1 MTQLLNY
8 WQTSSN
14 INIDYANYEASV
26 NLTADFA
33 WTGTHTYSN
42 TITFNG
48 DVTFNSTSTS
58 GGVTVTNSSG
68 ASAFIL
74 DISTGGY
81 NSLLT
86 QIAITT
92 VPGDGGSAGIQFID
106 GKDSTSFTYNN
117 AIYTVDGAGTYF
129 SDANAGD
136 FLIVAGYAPGTTSG
150 QTVRIGAV
158 KSTASPSSL
167 AISNTALTCTV
178 PGTWT
183 AEQTFNNYLIVGAS
197 QTSENNSKLQI
208 FSSNN
213 AYGQIQIGNATAND
227 EASMSFSNGVTGFTT
242 GQPSISST
250 GAIWD
255 IGISNW
261 GNGTYFGI
269 GNNIANGKVWTFETN
284 GALTGVRNTL
294 DDGSGNMSIAG
305 NYAGGSYYNPTN
317 FAGGF
322 NITKSFGGASVGSA
336 NTVTNDL
343 GRDIMVIGFFDN
355 ANAAPSFTSDTW
367 NIIQGANFITL
378 LPNGASFTTGT
389 GNAYFIW
396 IGT

>member
-1 MTQLLNY
+1 MTQLINF

-183 AEQTFNNYLIVGAS
+183 AEQTFEPQVTFYGTGIAFGRLNDFILFGN
-197 QTSENNSKLQI
+197 NNSAPI
-208 FSSNN
+208 TTYHDN
-213 AYGQIQIGNATAND
+213 GGND
-227 EASMSFSNGVTGFTT
+227 GLF
-242 GQPSISST
+242 ISSFYST
-250 GAIWD
+250 GVL
-255 IGISNW
+255 
-261 GNGTYFGI
+261 
-269 GNNIANGKVWTFETN
+269 GKVNTSASVYN
-284 GALTGVRNTL
+284 GLAANSHIFNLLLGDDGMVATSGTVLPNGSGTGPGKRNIL
-294 DDGSGNMSIAG
+294 DDGNGNMSIAG
-305 NYAGGSYYNPTN
+305 NFNNIQMKSASGSNTTLSVTVKTGSGGNFSYIIFFDTGDTPAVTTNASTIKNTFVNTTNTQSCLAVGYIADAANTEYTISTSAGSYIM
-317 FAGGF
+317 FL
-322 NITKSFGGASVGSA
+322 FGMGS
-336 NTVTNDL
+336 
-343 GRDIMVIGFFDN
+343 
-355 ANAAPSFTSDTW
+355 
-367 NIIQGANFITL
+367 
-378 LPNGASFTTGT
+378 
-389 GNAYFIW
+389 
-396 IGT
+396 

>member
-1 MTQLLNY
+1 MTQLINF

-183 AEQTFNNYLIVGAS
+183 AEQTFSVPSATSLYAGNITSAS
-197 QTSENNSKLQI
+197 GVASVLFQAGTNLSNDGT
-208 FSSNN
+208 FPSS
-213 AYGQIQIGNATAND
+213 AGQIGIYSDPAN
-227 EASMSFSNGVTGFTT
+227 N
-242 GQPSISST
+242 PRI
-250 GAIWD
+250 
-255 IGISNW
+255 N
-261 GNGTYFGI
+261 
-269 GNNIANGKVWTFETN
+269 ANGGLVINSGGTAELYLNWDTDNKITFGQSSAPVYTN
-284 GALTGVRNTL
+284 NGKNTL

-305 NYAGGSYYNPTN
+305 NFNNIQMKSASGSNTTLSVTVKTGSGGNFSYIIFFDTGDTPAVTTNASTIRNTFVNTTNTQSCLAVGYIAGAANTEYTISTSAGSYIM
-317 FAGGF
+317 FL
-322 NITKSFGGASVGSA
+322 FGMGS
-336 NTVTNDL
+336 
-343 GRDIMVIGFFDN
+343 
-355 ANAAPSFTSDTW
+355 
-367 NIIQGANFITL
+367 
-378 LPNGASFTTGT
+378 
-389 GNAYFIW
+389 
-396 IGT
+396 